1 MLEDSNAWY
10 YGLGIA
16 KSAEIKSGTIYALLA
31 RLEKAGWL
39 ESKWE
44 QLAENQRGRP
54 PRRLYRLTG
63 AGEQVAVQHLEQLA
77 PLTRLAEKHRRT
89 MPQRSPAGRPA

>member
-1 MLEDSNAWY
+1 MLEDPEAWH

-31 RLEKAGWL
+31 RFEKAGWL

-44 QLAENQRGRP
+44 QLAESQRGRP

-63 AGEQVAVQHLEQLA
+63 AGEQAAIQHLGQLA
-77 PLTRLAEKHRRT
+77 PLTRLAERRRRAA
-89 MPQRSPAGRPA
+89 PRRSPEGRLA